1 MATNRMFNR
10 NALKLAIFGS
20 NCSGGVSI
28 TRVAERWRAG
38 WDENVALAKLADR
51 AGIEAMVPVGRWKG
65 FGGETNFGGSSF
77 ETITWACGLLGET
90 TGLTVF
96 GTVHAPLFHPILAAK
111 QIVTADHIGRGR
123 FGLNIVC
130 GWNTDEF
137 EMFNVTP
144 LPDRRY
150 DYGQEWW
157 DVVRRL
163 WSADEPFDFRGEF
176 FNLKRVEGQ
185 PRPWQGERVM
195 MMNAGSSAAGRRFAI
210 RNSDFHFDVC
220 RNLDGAR
227 ERIAETRRL
236 AGEYGHAIQVFTP
249 TYIVCR
255 SSRREAEDYFHYFA
269 ADNADSEALDHLVGM
284 GAATHESMSV
294 EFLREFRANAAAG
307 YGGSIGVVGDPDHVA
322 RELQSIHDAGFD
334 GLAIGF
340 VNYLAELPY
349 FIQEVIPRLERL
361 GLREPFPS

>member
-1 MATNRMFNR
+1 
-10 NALKLAIFGS
+10 
-20 NCSGGVSI
+20 
-28 TRVAERWRAG
+28 
-38 WDENVALAKLADR
+38 
-51 AGIEAMVPVGRWKG
+51 
-65 FGGETNFGGSSF
+65 
-77 ETITWACGLLGET
+77 
-90 TGLTVF
+90 
-96 GTVHAPLFHPILAAK
+96 
-111 QIVTADHIGRGR
+111 
-123 FGLNIVC
+123 
-130 GWNTDEF
+130 
-137 EMFNVTP
+137 
-144 LPDRRY
+144 
-150 DYGQEWW
+150 
-157 DVVRRL
+157 
-163 WSADEPFDFRGEF
+163 
-176 FNLKRVEGQ
+176 
-185 PRPWQGERVM
+185 M